1 MKIDRILSNNAVLA
15 ISENG
20 EECVVLGKG
29 IGFGKKN
36 GDSVDET
43 LIESRFLK
51 TQHDLSAFFADIL
64 AEIPPLYLAV
74 TEKIV
79 TMARDALNIELQDTL
94 FIALSDH
101 INFAVLRHKKGM
113 EIKNP
118 LLWEIRRFYPQEY
131 AVGERALALINHTLK
146 LDLPEDEIGFITLHI
161 VNAAGENNM
170 QNVMTATEIVKNML
184 NIVKYDLNIS
194 WDEHNLNYQRFITH
208 LKFFTQRLLARDFVA
223 HQQESL
229 YDDIDKRLAQSWSC
243 ALKLSGWVKQNYQH
257 TLTYDE
263 IAFLAIHI
271 ERLRKD
277 SVFR

>member
-15 ISENG
+15 LTDKG

-29 IGFGKKN
+29 IGFGKKA
-36 GDSVDET
+36 GDCVDEA

-51 TQHDLSAFFADIL
+51 TQEDLSAFFADIL

-79 TMARDALNIELQDTL
+79 AMARDALNIDLQDTL

-101 INFAVLRHKKGM
+101 INFAVLRHQKGM

-118 LLWEIRRFYPQEY
+118 LLWEIRRFYPEEY
-131 AVGERALALINHTLK
+131 AVGQRALRLINDTLK

-170 QNVMTATEIVKNML
+170 QNVMTGTEIVKNML

-208 LKFFTQRLLARDFVA
+208 LKFFTQRLLSRDFVA
-223 HQQESL
+223 HHQDSL
-229 YDDIDKRLAQSWSC
+229 YDDIDRRLAQSWGC

-263 IAFLAIHI
+263 MAFLAIHI

>member
-15 ISENG
+15 ITDKG

-29 IGFGKKN
+29 IGFGKRS
-36 GDSVDET
+36 GDAVDDA

-51 TQHDLSAFFADIL
+51 TQEDLSAFFADIL
-64 AEIPPLYLAV
+64 AEIPPLYLGV

-79 TMARDALNIELQDTL
+79 AMARDALNIELQDTL

-113 EIKNP
+113 EIRNP

-131 AVGERALALINHTLK
+131 AVGERARQLINRTLQ
-146 LDLPEDEIGFITLHI
+146 LDLPEDEVGFITLHI

-170 QNVMTATEIVKNML
+170 QNVMTGTEIVKNML

-208 LKFFTQRLLARDFVA
+208 LKFFTQRLLAREFVT

-229 YDDIDKRLAQSWSC
+229 YDDIDKRLVQSWNC

-277 SVFR
+277 SVFQ

>member
-15 ISENG
+15 ITDKG

-29 IGFGKKN
+29 IGFGKKT
-36 GDSVDET
+36 GDGVDEA

-51 TQHDLSAFFADIL
+51 TQEDLSAFFADIL
-64 AEIPPLYLAV
+64 AEIPPVYLAV

-79 TMARDALNIELQDTL
+79 AMARDALSIDLQDTL

-101 INFAVLRHKKGM
+101 INFAVLRHQKGM

-118 LLWEIRRFYPQEY
+118 LLWEIRRFYPEEY
-131 AVGERALALINHTLK
+131 AVGQRALQLINETLK

-170 QNVMTATEIVKNML
+170 QNVMTGTEIVKNML

-208 LKFFTQRLLARDFVA
+208 LKFFTQRLLSRDFVT

-229 YDDIDKRLAQSWSC
+229 YDDIDRRLVQSWGC

-277 SVFR
+277 SIFL